1 MKKLLSM
8 LLCVATI
15 LALCAVPAVAEEPVE
30 IDMFISSPEYADAVR
45 ALIDAY
51 KEVAPNVTINY
62 ETTQND
68 YPTLLKT
75 RINAGMT
82 PDIFST
88 TSGKEIADYI
98 EYSYN
103 FAGEPAAEAMDPAV
117 AAMMTYGDGEIHGFA
132 LKGNYFGLLYNKAI
146 FEEVG
151 IEVPKT
157 LDDFEAACEAISA
170 AGYQPVSTGFAEW
183 WVFKHVMQHFL
194 DAASDDPA
202 ALVAAFQ
209 AGEAHIKDY
218 PVLYDNFFRFI
229 DLAVK
234 YGDAKPL
241 ETDLAGEEAA
251 FGVGEAAMILGQ
263 GAWVEADILAID
275 DAFQMGFAGYPVTD
289 DPAQSKMISG
299 SDQALRINSDQALR
313 INKDS
318 ENLQAVLDFVNWWYT
333 SDYGKTWFCD
343 VAGVIPPIS
352 DAKVADMQVIN
363 QGGELA
369 ASEGADALSICYSSD
384 SFNQAMGE
392 AIQAY
397 IGGTLSKDEC
407 CAQIE
412 AKWVEI
418 DGSAA

>member
-1 MKKLLSM
+1 MKKLLFVLLTLST
-8 LLCVATI
+8 LLALCVA
-15 LALCAVPAVAEEPVE
+15 PAMAEGE
-30 IDMFISSPEYADAVR
+30 INMFISSPEYADAVNE
-45 ALIDAY
+45 LIAAY
-51 KEVAPNVTINY
+51 KEVAPDVTINY

-75 RINAGMT
+75 RINAGTT

-88 TSGKEIADYI
+88 TAGKEIADYA

-103 FAGEPAAEAMDPAV
+103 FAGTPAAEAMDPAV

-132 LKGNYFGLLYNKAI
+132 LKGNYFGMLYNKAI

-151 IEVPKT
+151 IEFPRT
-157 LDDFEAACEAISA
+157 LDDFEAACEKLSA
-170 AGYQPVSTGFAEW
+170 AGYQPVTTGFAEW

-209 AGEAHIKDY
+209 KGEAHFADY

-229 DLAVK
+229 DLCVK
-234 YGDAKPL
+234 YGDNKPL
-241 ETDLAGEEAA
+241 ETDLAGEDSA
-251 FGVGEAAMILGQ
+251 FGVGKAAMMVGQ
-263 GAWVEADILAID
+263 GAWVEADVLAID
-275 DAFQMGFAGYPVTD
+275 DALQIGFAGYPVTD
-289 DPAQSKMISG
+289 DPARSQIIG
-299 SDQALRINSDQALR
+299 GSDQALR

-318 ENLQAVLDFVNWWYT
+318 ANLDAVMDFVNWWYT

-343 VAGVIPPIS
+343 VAGVIPPITG
-352 DAKVADMQVIN
+352 AKVADMQIIQ
-363 QGGELA
+363 QGA
-369 ASEGADALSICYSSD
+369 ALSASDGAAALSICYSSD

-397 IGGTLSKDEC
+397 IGGSIDKDAC

-412 AKWVEI
+412 AKWVEL
-418 DGSAA
+418 DGAAA

>member
-1 MKKLLSM
+1 MKKLLSV
-8 LLCVATI
+8 LLTLATL
-15 LALCAVPAVAEEPVE
+15 LALCAVPAIAEGE
-30 IDMFISSPEYADAVR
+30 INMFIASPEYADAVNE
-45 ALIDAY
+45 LIAAY
-51 KEVAPNVTINY
+51 KEVAPDVTINY

-75 RINAGMT
+75 RINAGTT

-88 TSGKEIADYI
+88 TAGKEIADYA

-103 FAGEPAAEAMDPAV
+103 FAGTPAAEAMDPAV

-132 LKGNYFGLLYNKAI
+132 LKGNYFGMLYNKAI

-151 IEVPKT
+151 IEFPRT
-157 LDDFEAACEAISA
+157 LDDFEAACEKLSA
-170 AGYQPVSTGFAEW
+170 AGYQPVTTGFAEW

-209 AGEAHIKDY
+209 KGEAHFADY

-229 DLAVK
+229 DLCVK
-234 YGDAKPL
+234 YGDNKPL
-241 ETDLAGEEAA
+241 ETDLAGEDSA
-251 FGVGEAAMILGQ
+251 FGVGKAAMMVGQ
-263 GAWVEADILAID
+263 GAWVEADVLAID
-275 DAFQMGFAGYPVTD
+275 DALQIGFAGYPVTD
-289 DPAQSKMISG
+289 DPAKSQIIG
-299 SDQALRINSDQALR
+299 GSDQALR

-318 ENLQAVLDFVNWWYT
+318 ANLDAVMDFVNWWYT

-343 VAGVIPPIS
+343 VAGVIPPIT
-352 DAKVADMQVIN
+352 DAKVADMQIIQ
-363 QGGELA
+363 QGA
-369 ASEGADALSICYSSD
+369 ALSASDGAAALSICYSSD

-397 IGGTLSKDEC
+397 IGGSLDKDAC

-412 AKWVEI
+412 AKWVEL
-418 DGSAA
+418 DGAAA

>member
-1 MKKLLSM
+1 MKKLLCM
-8 LLCVATI
+8 LLA
-15 LALCAVPAVAEEPVE
+15 LAVVLAMSVVPAMAEDAAE
-30 IDMFISSPEYADAVR
+30 INMFISSPEYADAVNE
-45 ALIDAY
+45 LIAAY

-88 TSGKEIADYI
+88 TSGKEIADYA

-103 FAGEPAAEAMDPAV
+103 FANEPAAEAMDPAV
-117 AAMMTYGDGEIHGFA
+117 AAMMVYGDDEIHGFA
-132 LKGNYFGLLYNKAI
+132 LKGNFFGMIYNKAI
-146 FEEVG
+146 FDEVG

-157 LDDFEAACEAISA
+157 LDEFEAACEAISA
-170 AGYQPVSTGFAEW
+170 AGYQPVTTGFAEW
-183 WVFKHVMQHFL
+183 WVFKHVMQHFM
-194 DAASDDPA
+194 DAATDDPA
-202 ALVAAFQ
+202 AMVAAFQ

-234 YGDAKPL
+234 YGDNKPL
-241 ETDLAGEEAA
+241 ETDLAGEDSAM
-251 FGVGEAAMILGQ
+251 GTGKAAMMLGQ
-263 GAWVEADILAID
+263 GPWVEADILAID
-275 DAFQMGFAGYPVTD
+275 EEMQLGFAGYPVSD
-289 DPAQSKMISG
+289 DPAQSQIIAG
-299 SDQALRINSDQALR
+299 SDQALR

-318 ENLQAVLDFVNWWYT
+318 ANLQAVLDFVNWWYT
-333 SDYGKTWFCD
+333 SDYGKNWFCD
-343 VAGVIPPIS
+343 VAGVIPPIT
-352 DAKVADMQVIN
+352 DAKTADMQIIT
-363 QGGELA
+363 QGNELA
-369 ASEGADALSICYSSD
+369 AADGAGALAICYSSD

-397 IGGTLSKDEC
+397 IGGDIDKDEC

-412 AKWVEI
+412 TKWVEL
-418 DGSAA
+418 DGAAA